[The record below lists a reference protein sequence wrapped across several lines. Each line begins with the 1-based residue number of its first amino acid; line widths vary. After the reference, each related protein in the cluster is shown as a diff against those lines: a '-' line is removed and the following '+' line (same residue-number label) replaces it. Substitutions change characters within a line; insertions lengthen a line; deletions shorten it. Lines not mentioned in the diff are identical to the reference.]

1 MADAETTGAPLALPY
16 IKDEGG
22 SKTITLSREYDDGFE
37 NKFSHVKL
45 REPTYKD
52 IFMSGLGRPFEW
64 QPGSN
69 SAIYIA
75 FPDVVAKYVERLL
88 VSPDQYPAI
97 GQLGADDS
105 LRLERA
111 IVGFFTGLMA

>member
-1 MADAETTGAPLALPY
+1 MADDDKDEALLALPY
-16 IKDEGG
+16 IRDESGC
-22 SKTITLSREYDDGFE
+22 KVITLTREYDDGFD
-37 NKFSHVKL
+37 NKFQQVKL

-69 SAIYIA
+69 GAIYIA
-75 FPDVVAKYVERLL
+75 FPDVVAKYAERLL
-88 VSPDQYPAI
+88 VTPDQYPAI
-97 GQLGADDS
+97 GQLGPADS

-111 IVGFFTGLMA
+111 IVGFFTGLTV